1 MLAERSAGAFIFAVN
16 DPSKTI
22 PWSPNL
28 NISLICLTSKET
40 FQRNWQC
47 LPETDVLFLWL
58 WEIEKVIL
66 EVRLLYL
73 Q

>member
-1 MLAERSAGAFIFAVN
+1 MVPKL
-16 DPSKTI
+16 
-22 PWSPNL
+22 
-28 NISLICLTSKET
+28 ISLICLTSKET